1 MAKHHR
7 RVDPHSH
14 RRVQKVEHVVRNVN
28 LSDNIEFVMYAQYH
42 VVSTSHLSRSRV
54 WINVVFEHLAIGDGD
69 GGDNGE
75 LANATLE
82 LDEAFALRM
91 GFETDELASM

>member
-1 MAKHHR
+1 M
-7 RVDPHSH
+7 
-14 RRVQKVEHVVRNVN
+14 QKAEGVVRNVN
-28 LSDNIEFVMYAQYH
+28 FSDNIEVVMYDQYD